1 MIYAMLTQRVRVAN
15 LTSCHFKNP
24 IDVSFYTSVKLLPMN
39 FDKVA
44 VNVHELLSID
54 NFMTKFMINNRMD
67 P

>member
-15 LTSCHFKNP
+15 LTSCHFKNQ
-24 IDVSFYTSVKLLPMN
+24 IDVSFYKSVQLLPMN

-44 VNVHELLSID
+44 VNAHELLSID